1 MTGTVAPVSTVI
13 TGGVDTHADM
23 HVAAAVNQV
32 GGVLGTASFPTTPAG
47 YRQLLAWL
55 SSHGEL
61 GPVGVEGTGSYGAA
75 LARHLTEQGVSVLEV
90 SRPNRQVRRRHGKT
104 DVVDAI
110 AAARAV
116 LSGEATA
123 TPKTHDG
130 PVEALR
136 LLKTLQRSGNKAR
149 TQALNQLHAVVLTAP
164 TELRERLRDLK
175 TRELL
180 ATCAAFRV
188 RTDDDSL
195 SGTTRL
201 VLRELAQRVALLDE
215 QLADTTKRLRRI
227 TSAVAPDLIAKHG
240 VGPDTAS
247 TLLVVAGDNP
257 HRLHSEKS
265 FAALLGS
272 NPIPANS
279 GKRQNRHRLNRGGD
293 RQGNAA
299 LWRIALVRM
308 GTDQRT
314 RDYVAKRL
322 SEGKTKAEI
331 IRCIKRYIARE
342 VFAAL
347 PPAALA

>member
-1 MTGTVAPVSTVI
+1 MTTMTSTAVRV
-13 TGGVDTHADM
+13 TGGVDTHADV
-23 HVAAAVNQV
+23 HVAAAVDQV

-47 YRQLLAWL
+47 YRRLLSWL
-55 SSHGEL
+55 RSHGDL
-61 GPVGVEGTGSYGAA
+61 VSVGVEGTGSYGAA
-75 LARHLTEQGVSVLEV
+75 LARHLTEQGVTVLEV

-110 AAARAV
+110 AATRAV

-123 TPKTHDG
+123 TPKSHDG

-136 LLKTLQRSGNKAR
+136 LLKMLQRSANKAR
-149 TQALNQLHAVVLTAP
+149 TQALNQLRAVVLTAP
-164 TELRERLRDLK
+164 EELRQRLRELN
-175 TRELL
+175 TGELL
-180 ATCAAFRV
+180 QVCRGLRI

-195 SGTTRL
+195 AGTTRL
-201 VLRELAQRVALLDE
+201 VLRDLAHRIAVLDE
-215 QLADTTKRLRRI
+215 QLADTTRRLRRI
-227 TSAVAPDLIAKHG
+227 TTAIAPDLIAKRG

-272 NPIPANS
+272 SPIPANS

-299 LWRIALVRM
+299 LWRIALVRLSA
-308 GTDQRT
+308 DPRT
-314 RDYVAKRL
+314 RDYLARRV
-322 SEGKTKAEI
+322 SEGKTKAEA
-331 IRCIKRYIARE
+331 IRCLKRYIARE
-342 VFAAL
+342 MFEALPKAAL
-347 PPAALA
+347 V

>member
-1 MTGTVAPVSTVI
+1 MTTMTSTAPAV

-23 HVAAAVNQV
+23 HVVAAVDQV

-47 YRQLLAWL
+47 YRRLLAWL
-55 SSHGEL
+55 RGHGEVVA
-61 GPVGVEGTGSYGAA
+61 VGVEGTGSYGAA
-75 LARHLTEQGVSVLEV
+75 LARHLTEQGLTVLEV

-104 DVVDAI
+104 DVVDAV

-136 LLKTLQRSGNKAR
+136 LLKVLQRSANKAR
-149 TQALNQLHAVVLTAP
+149 TQALNQLRAVMLTAP
-164 TELRERLRDLK
+164 EELRQRLRQLK

-180 ATCAAFRV
+180 DTCRGFRV
-188 RTDDDSL
+188 RLDDDSL
-195 SGTTRL
+195 AGTTRL
-201 VLRELAQRVALLDE
+201 VLRELAQRIAVLDE
-215 QLADTTKRLRRI
+215 QLTDTTARLRRI
-227 TSAVAPDLIAKHG
+227 TSAVAPDLVAKHG

-247 TLLVVAGDNP
+247 TLLVIAGDNP
-257 HRLHSEKS
+257 HRLHSERS

-272 NPIPANS
+272 SPIPATS

-299 LWRIALVRM
+299 LWRIAMVRLS
-308 GTDQRT
+308 TDQNT
-314 RDYVAKRL
+314 RDYVARRVT
-322 SEGKTKAEI
+322 EGKNKSEA
-331 IRCIKRYIARE
+331 IRCLKRYIARE
-342 VFAAL
+342 MFTALPKAAL
-347 PPAALA
+347 V